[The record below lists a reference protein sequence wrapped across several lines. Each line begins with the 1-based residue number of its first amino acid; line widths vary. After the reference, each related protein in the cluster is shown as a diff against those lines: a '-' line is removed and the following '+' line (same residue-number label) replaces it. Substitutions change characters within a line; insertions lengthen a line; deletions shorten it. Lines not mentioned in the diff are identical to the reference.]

1 MSSERV
7 KPDLILSLQIL
18 GCNIFWAYFS
28 SISLSLCVVSLIN
41 EVKGKVSTFNLQ
53 KINFQ
58 IFFLILTFPFE
69 DTVLQIA
76 KNYTSSDHSR
86 CYWIVGEILNL
97 YRRHWV
103 LLWVGGGHFHANK
116 FSGHRGKYNQ
126 CSSIIPPSGKLPSE
140 ILDCDWVSPGPFRT

>member
-69 DTVLQIA
+69 DSFADSQ
-76 KNYTSSDHSR
+76 
-86 CYWIVGEILNL
+86 EL
-97 YRRHWV
+97 Y
-103 LLWVGGGHFHANK
+103 F
-116 FSGHRGKYNQ
+116 
-126 CSSIIPPSGKLPSE
+126 
-140 ILDCDWVSPGPFRT
+140 